1 MPTMTRKSF
10 LTSLVF
16 TSALSALSIGCSDD
30 EGDNVYKVIAEL
42 NIAMEVP
49 APTGTTKAS
58 GIYAFELTEKTGVMK
73 YTLTVADLTGPATAG
88 HIHKG
93 AVGVAGPVVLPLM
106 VPATATPL
114 DGTVT
119 LTPASIA
126 DLKAGLLYV
135 NIHTVANPM
144 GEIRGQL
151 KVKN

>member
-1 MPTMTRKSF
+1 MPTMIRKSF

-16 TSALSALSIGCSDD
+16 TSALSVLSIGCSED
-30 EGDNVYKVIAEL
+30 EGDEVYKVIAEL

-93 AVGVAGPVVLPLM
+93 AVGVAGPVVLTLM
-106 VPATATPL
+106 VPTTETPL
-114 DGTVT
+114 DGMVT
-119 LTPASIA
+119 LTPAIIT